1 MSIGSK
7 KLEIRGRKQETAR
20 ILIMKT
26 IVLATRNEN
35 KIIEIKDI
43 IGISDFNFKCIN
55 DFPKIGEIKEDGKT
69 LKDNA
74 VKKAGITALET
85 GLWALADDTGLEVDY
100 LGGAPGVFSARYSGE
115 GCSYGDNNA
124 KVLNELKGVSLNLRK
139 AAFKCVM
146 ALVSPKGDI
155 TTVEGVLFGEITLF
169 PAGEN
174 GFGYDSVFMVR
185 GTNKT
190 MAELSSE
197 EKNSLS
203 HRAKA
208 IRKIIP
214 YLPR

>member
-1 MSIGSK
+1 M
-7 KLEIRGRKQETAR
+7 
-20 ILIMKT
+20 
-26 IVLATRNEN
+26 
-35 KIIEIKDI
+35 
-43 IGISDFNFKCIN
+43 
-55 DFPKIGEIKEDGKT
+55 
-69 LKDNA
+69 
-74 VKKAGITALET
+74 
-85 GLWALADDTGLEVDY
+85 
-100 LGGAPGVFSARYSGE
+100 
-115 GCSYGDNNA
+115 
-124 KVLNELKGVSLNLRK
+124 LNELKGVSLNLRK

>member
-1 MSIGSK
+1 
-7 KLEIRGRKQETAR
+7 
-20 ILIMKT
+20 
-26 IVLATRNEN
+26 
-35 KIIEIKDI
+35 
-43 IGISDFNFKCIN
+43 
-55 DFPKIGEIKEDGKT
+55 
-69 LKDNA
+69 KDNA
-74 VKKAGITALET
+74 VKKAVITACET